1 MKVLLTATV
10 QSHICQF
17 HKPLVEVLHRHGYE
31 IHVAARD
38 NLAEKNGLKLDFVDK
53 VYNVPFAR
61 SPKSK
66 DNLRAY
72 KELKGI
78 IEKEHYEIIHCNT
91 PMGGI
96 VTRLAAKK
104 ARIKGTKV
112 YYTAHGFHFYK
123 GAPKKNWIVFYPIE
137 RFFSR
142 ITDKVITITQEDYK
156 LASQKF
162 HCEVEHI
169 HGVGVDGKRYHSVSN
184 EEKGELKKK
193 LGFLEEEKIILC
205 VGELLPNK
213 NQKMIIYAMKD
224 LVSQYPN
231 IKLLLAGN
239 GPERENLEML
249 ILDNDLEKRVTML
262 GYVTNLQE
270 YQQIADV
277 SVTCSKREGL
287 PLNVVEAM
295 LSGTPVVATK
305 NRGHRELICDGK
317 NGFLIEVDDYH
328 SLSKRILT
336 LLADNKVYER
346 IQTSAP
352 NYAQSYTFDNVK
364 RELTKVYGLKD
375 E

>member
-1 MKVLLTATV
+1 M
-10 QSHICQF
+10 
-17 HKPLVEVLHRHGYE
+17 
-31 IHVAARD
+31 
-38 NLAEKNGLKLDFVDK
+38 
-53 VYNVPFAR
+53 PFAR

-346 IQTSAP
+346 IQTSAQ

>member
-1 MKVLLTATV
+1 
-10 QSHICQF
+10 
-17 HKPLVEVLHRHGYE
+17 
-31 IHVAARD
+31 
-38 NLAEKNGLKLDFVDK
+38 
-53 VYNVPFAR
+53 
-61 SPKSK
+61 
-66 DNLRAY
+66 
-72 KELKGI
+72 
-78 IEKEHYEIIHCNT
+78 
-91 PMGGI
+91 
-96 VTRLAAKK
+96 
-104 ARIKGTKV
+104 
-112 YYTAHGFHFYK
+112 
-123 GAPKKNWIVFYPIE
+123 
-137 RFFSR
+137 
-142 ITDKVITITQEDYK
+142 
-156 LASQKF
+156 
-162 HCEVEHI
+162 
-169 HGVGVDGKRYHSVSN
+169 
-184 EEKGELKKK
+184 
-193 LGFLEEEKIILC
+193 
-205 VGELLPNK
+205 
-213 NQKMIIYAMKD
+213 MKD

-346 IQTSAP
+346 IQTSAQ